1 VQKMWSDRGAIV
13 LDIRKLVL
21 KKALSYDE
29 MKGRYLNWKNGLISK
44 DEFVEQISHLL
55 ERSLEP

>member
-1 VQKMWSDRGAIV
+1 MWGDRGAIV
-13 LDIRKLVL
+13 LEEIQKLVL